1 MKQIRSNSLTLAA
14 LLACLT
20 LPASHAQERLARD
33 EALRYSELVGT
44 AQEDVKRAPFAT
56 EVNLKQPVAVRDGEY
71 GLMLLPAA
79 KLTADLLKTVGPDPV
94 PIGQLWLRKL
104 APLVNEQVV
113 PETKLNLVYVTG
125 SAGSATVPCCNL
137 AVRKASDARLELL
150 VFGKGKEPLLKAPLS
165 LRSSPSSAPLDMEVE
180 RESDRGRVTV
190 RLAGS
195 YAADFAVTDPE
206 LF

>member
-1 MKQIRSNSLTLAA
+1 MKYIVSNTLTLAA
-14 LLACLT
+14 LLACLG
-20 LPASHAQERLARD
+20 LPAAQAQDRLSRD

-44 AQEDVKRAPFAT
+44 AQNEVKKAPCAA

-79 KLTADLLKTVGPDPV
+79 KLPADLAKTVGADPV
-94 PIGQLWLRKL
+94 PIGQLWLHKL

-113 PETKLNLVYVTG
+113 PESRLNLVYVTG
-125 SAGSATVPCCNL
+125 SEGSATIPCCTL
-137 AVRKASDARLELL
+137 AVRKTSDARLELL
-150 VFGKGKEPLLKAPLS
+150 VFGKDKEPLIKAPLS
-165 LRSSPSSAPLDMEVE
+165 SRASQGAASLDMDVE

-190 RLAGS
+190 KLAGA
-195 YAADFAVTDPE
+195 YVADFAVTDPE